1 MLSDFRLLATGQTLS
16 WIGNGFQTVALAVAV
31 VRAGGGAGDLGLVM
45 ACSVTA
51 ILACSLFG
59 GVWADRLQPQRVMVA
74 SDLVRLAA
82 AALMAA
88 LFFGDAY
95 HLPLLCLLAA
105 VSSGAG
111 SFFNPA
117 MTALRPLIIP
127 VGRRQ
132 QANATLSMLQ
142 TGSSVIGP
150 ALGGVTVA
158 AFGAPAGFTV
168 NAASFLASM
177 AACLLLRAR
186 ATRGPRSS
194 MLSELGA
201 GWREVSSRDWLLGGM
216 AGATLYHVAN
226 GVILVLVQV
235 IAIERLGGASSAG
248 FIAAAEGLG
257 GTIGAAAALRFKPRH
272 LLRAGW
278 LTLLLMPLWALAYV
292 WPAELLAVLLGAVV
306 GYAGLIF
313 FDVAWET
320 ALQDQIPQSS
330 LGRVSSWDQLT
341 SYLAMPL
348 GNALAGP
355 LSARY
360 GTSPVLTAAA
370 AVLFVAALS
379 QLLIPGS
386 RRLTRATSTTAAPT
400 PPPELVE
407 ATGN

>member
-1 MLSDFRLLATGQTLS
+1 VLTDFRLLAAGQTLS

-45 ACSVTA
+45 AASITA

-59 GVWADRLQPQRVMVA
+59 GVWADRLQPQRVMVV
-74 SDLVRLAA
+74 SDLVRLLA

-88 LFFGDAY
+88 MFATGNY
-95 HLPLLCLLAA
+95 HLPLLCGLAA
-105 VSSGAG
+105 LSSGAG

-127 VGRRQ
+127 IEKRQ
-132 QANATLSMLQ
+132 SANATLSMLQ
-142 TGSSVIGP
+142 TGSSVVGP
-150 ALGGVTVA
+150 ALGGITVA
-158 AFGAPAGFTV
+158 AFGSPAGFSV

-186 ATRGPRSS
+186 AVRGPRAP
-194 MLSELGA
+194 MLRELAA
-201 GWREVSSRDWLLGGM
+201 GWREISSRDWLMGGLF
-216 AGATLYHVAN
+216 GATLYHVAN

-235 IAIERLGGASSAG
+235 VAIERLGGATSAG

-257 GTIGAAAALRFKPRH
+257 GTIGAAVALRFKPRR

-292 WPAELLAVLLGAVV
+292 WPAELTAVLLGAVV

-320 ALQDQIPQSS
+320 AVQDHVPQSA
-330 LGRVSSWDQLT
+330 LGRVASWDYLT
-341 SYLAMPL
+341 SYLAMPI

-360 GTSPVLTAAA
+360 GTNPVLTVCAAI
-370 AVLFVAALS
+370 LFVAGLS
-379 QLLIPGS
+379 QLLIPGT
-386 RRLTRATSTTAAPT
+386 RHLTRATNTPATPTT
-400 PPPELVE
+400 PPELAE
-407 ATGN
+407 TTG